1 VYIYKNEVEVC
12 ILILLMKRREK
23 NVIFNEEYMYLNER
37 NDDNNLSVGV

>member
-1 VYIYKNEVEVC
+1 MYIYKNEVEVC